1 MNKKAPAFQFY
12 SSDFMVSV
20 MYWSHDLVGKYILL
34 LCWQHQHGIITP
46 EDMSNICKSYVKD
59 IDNKLLSKF
68 KLDEN
73 GNYYNERLKEVIDS
87 QIAYSES
94 RSKNRK
100 GSKSTVDSA
109 VIEIKPKVKRA
120 KKNKKDM
127 NNISQSYDNHM
138 EDEDIVLIFKSL
150 SLSNEELFNT
160 LMSYYHMRKDIK
172 KPMSTRAVEML
183 VSKLKDIA
191 KDENEMIEILRNS
204 VMNSWQGIFPLNNK
218 PQKYVKEDII
228 PEHHLQGYVEPTKVA
243 EIDRSELIRKIKGEI

>member
-1 MNKKAPAFQFY
+1 MTNKAPAFQFY

-68 KLDEN
+68 KLDDN
-73 GNYYNERLKEVIDS
+73 GNYYNERLKEIIDS

-109 VIEIKPKVKRA
+109 FIESKPKVKKT

-127 NNISQSYDNHM
+127 NNISKTYDNHM
-138 EDEDIVLIFKSL
+138 EDEDIVLIFKSF
-150 SLSNEELFNT
+150 SLDNNELYDTLINFYEMRKEKEVPLTARAGKTLINKLKKIAKNEE
-160 LMSYYHMRKDIK
+160 
-172 KPMSTRAVEML
+172 
-183 VSKLKDIA
+183 
-191 KDENEMIEILRNS
+191 EMIEILNNS
-204 VMNSWQGIFPLNNK
+204 ILSSWSGIFPLNNK
-218 PQKYVKEDII
+218 PQKYVKEDVI
-228 PEHHLQGYVEPTKVA
+228 PEHHLKGYEEPTKVA
-243 EIDRSELIRKIKGEI
+243 DIDRSELIRKIKGN